1 MLVRILTAGK
11 YNGQNLR
18 AQDCKVG
25 DVLDT
30 RQWYGENLIEGG
42 LAEEVAPE
50 PVEEPKK
57 AKAAARTK
65 KAPGAKAEKPVDK
78 NVFLE

>member
-18 AQDCKVG
+18 AQDCKMG

-30 RQWYGENLIEGG
+30 RQWYGEKLIEAG
-42 LAEEVAPE
+42 LAEEVIAPA
-50 PVEEPKK
+50 EEPKK
-57 AKAAARTK
+57 MKLPARTK
-65 KAPGAKAEKPVDK
+65 KAPAEKAAKPVDK